1 MVQIGFKCDKGI
13 MRQNNEDACFV
24 VPGRNVYVVADGVG
38 GNNSGE
44 VASRTAVSEIA
55 RMVNEAAMD
64 QYRSPEEIFGFFAD
78 IIEDVNEQI
87 YQMGLQS
94 QQNRG
99 MATTIVTAYIR
110 MNSAYIAIAR
120 SCLLKGGGYDVPR
133 AARLLLEDF
142 RSGKLGQI
150 TRDHTYVNELID
162 KGVITEDEAEHH
174 DQKNVITKALG
185 TEHRADPDFYKV
197 DLESNDILLLCSDG
211 LYGEVPAEK
220 IAQILKT
227 DQNMNDMCTS
237 LVQEALAAG
246 GRDNIT
252 VICLKI

>member
-13 MRQNNEDACFV
+13 LRQNNEDACFV

-110 MNSAYIAIAR
+110 MNSAYIANIGD
-120 SCLLKGGGYDVPR
+120 SR
-133 AARLLLEDF
+133 AYLF

-174 DQKNVITKALG
+174 EQKNVITKALG

-197 DLESNDILLLCSDG
+197 DMESNDILLSLFRWTLRRSVGRKDS
-211 LYGEVPAEK
+211 
-220 IAQILKT
+220 T
-227 DQNMNDMCTS
+227 DPENGS
-237 LVQEALAAG
+237 EYERYVHKSGAG
-246 GRDNIT
+246 STGSRRP
-252 VICLKI
+252 